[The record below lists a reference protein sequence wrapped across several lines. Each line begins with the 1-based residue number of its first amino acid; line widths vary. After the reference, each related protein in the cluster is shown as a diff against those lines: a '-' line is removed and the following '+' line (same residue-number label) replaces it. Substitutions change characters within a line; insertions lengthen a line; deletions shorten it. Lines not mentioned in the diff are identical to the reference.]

1 MVFKLVCLEITTDD
15 EIYNRTI
22 YSDYIPTQ
30 QDLDVYYK
38 DICGL
43 IDAVIKITCYDVPAD
58 FNTTLLT
65 FSEAQPTRYP
75 NYDIASG
82 LSNTEKRAKYT
93 AYIKQIVD
101 MEQSRAELRVHMQG
115 SCSGSESEKEDA
127 KPAATIKGAPGRY
140 KVKQQDWVKDLLE
153 QLESDE
159 IVPSDDLVPVE
170 SDTFIPHAWILTPV
184 VAAVREGKGSRILL
198 DAVKGK
204 HWENLLGTAL
214 FPDFVVSR
222 RISTRGWAFQH
233 ETSESLCRAML
244 AYYIASQDCAVVSG
258 LSDWIPMAD
267 KELGLLMAAYKKIKV
282 SENLL
287 NRGSNP
293 LGIFNLLAT
302 IESQCLASALS
313 DKKITAVS
321 VSVFH
326 KYLSYVCQALGLPR
340 EQYAGVEAVNSIV
353 RRWERTSLGFRGDAE
368 PVVPG
373 WADIWR
379 VVMQHNPSAERLAL
393 FLTTLDAWNP
403 MEGHLMTLGTRQE
416 IAREWVKIYVE
427 NELIIERTA
436 EEPSITLYTETAK
449 WCFKYLPQDAFKN
462 SLRKETI
469 GPAYTNMG
477 FLKFRP
483 GAYKIVR
490 GVRFKKPLATAA
502 AAAATAA
509 AVEKD
514 SDEGSVSTEK
524 SIPSVYKDMKT
535 PVVAEPKT
543 RAKKEAKATR
553 IIKAH
558 QATEPEGSFGPQRG
572 SGQSSVGI
580 NELIMNL
587 GHV

>member
-1 MVFKLVCLEITTDD
+1 MPKLICLEITTDD
-15 EIYNRTI
+15 EVYNRTI

-30 QDLDVYYK
+30 NDLNMYYR
-38 DICGL
+38 DFCGL
-43 IDAVIKITCYDVPAD
+43 SDAVATLTCYDVPDD

-65 FSEAQPTRYP
+65 FNEAQPTRYP

-82 LSNTEKRAKYT
+82 VSNTEKRAKYT

-101 MEQSRAELRVHMQG
+101 MEKSRAELRVHMHGQHG
-115 SCSGSESEKEDA
+115 GESGSEKDTEDEL
-127 KPAATIKGAPGRY
+127 KPSANETLKGAPGRY
-140 KVKQQDWVKDLLE
+140 KVKQQNWVKDLLE

-159 IVPSDDLVPVE
+159 VVPGDELVPVE

-184 VAAVREGKGSRILL
+184 VAAVREGKGSRLLL
-198 DAVKGK
+198 DSVKGK

-214 FPDFVVSR
+214 FPDFIVSR
-222 RISTRGWAFQH
+222 RISTRSWAFQH
-233 ETSESLCRAML
+233 ETSESLCQAMM
-244 AYYIASQDCAVVSG
+244 AYYLASQDCAVTGG

-282 SENLL
+282 AEHLL
-287 NRGSNP
+287 SRGTNP
-293 LGIFNLLAT
+293 HGIFNLLAT
-302 IESQCLASALS
+302 IESQCLASS
-313 DKKITAVS
+313 VGDPKITPTS
-321 VSVFH
+321 FMVFN
-326 KYLSYVCQALGLPR
+326 KYLSYVCQALGIPR

-353 RRWERTSLGFRGDAE
+353 RRWVRTSLGFRGDAE

-373 WADIWR
+373 WVDIWR
-379 VVMQHNPSAERLAL
+379 VVMRQNPSAERLAL

-436 EEPSITLYTETAK
+436 EEPSILLYDETAK

-469 GPAYTNMG
+469 GPAYTMMG

-483 GAYKIVR
+483 GAYKVVR
-490 GVRFKKPLATAA
+490 GVRFKKSPANPANQ
-502 AAAATAA
+502 AAATATTA
-509 AVEKD
+509 DKD
-514 SDEGSVSTEK
+514 SDQGSVSTEK
-524 SIPSVYKDMKT
+524 SIPSVYKDLKT
-535 PVVAEPKT
+535 PVVSEPKT

-553 IIKAH
+553 IIKAQ
-558 QATEPEGSFGPQRG
+558 QATEE

-587 GHV
+587 GSI